1 MLVWILSVAAL
12 AGEPVAVE
20 IAVSG
25 PGEVRVR
32 ALEGDIFVPACRG
45 VSWSI
50 FNRDSGRFEA
60 TLASVSEPLM
70 SAIKI
75 DKGGHL
81 FTIDVALPPLPGVG
95 FHILRPTLV
104 YGLKC
109 LDETPFPLAQCGQ
122 ISAVDGPQLVVR
134 NRGTVRTLGPV
145 KPE

>member
-12 AGEPVAVE
+12 AVEPIAVE

-32 ALEGDIFVPACRG
+32 ALGEDIFVPACRG

-50 FNRDSGRFEA
+50 FNGDSGRFEA
-60 TLASVSEPLM
+60 TAASVCEPLM

-75 DKGGHL
+75 DKSGHL
-81 FTIDVALPPLPGVG
+81 FAIDVVLPPLPGVG

-104 YGLKC
+104 YGVKC

-122 ISAVDGPQLVVR
+122 VSAVGGPQLVVR
-134 NRGTVRTLGPV
+134 NRGAVRALDSV
-145 KPE
+145 KTD